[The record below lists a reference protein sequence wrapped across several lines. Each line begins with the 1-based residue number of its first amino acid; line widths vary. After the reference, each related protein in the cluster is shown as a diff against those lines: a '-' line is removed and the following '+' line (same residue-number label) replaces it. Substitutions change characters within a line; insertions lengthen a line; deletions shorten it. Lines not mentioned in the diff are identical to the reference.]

1 MRRTA
6 RVVTGVIF
14 LAAAGCTANRPAADP
29 PADRPSPP
37 DLSAAA
43 RAAGLTGR
51 EWQLIAFGD
60 RPAPLGA
67 GGRAATMGFDLADG
81 RAGGFAGCNRYSAS
95 YSLNGDTLTFGPAV
109 STKMACDAGMELETS
124 FLSTLGSVRRFELA
138 DSMLVLRGESDVLA
152 RFR

>member
-1 MRRTA
+1 MTRTA
-6 RVVTGVIF
+6 GIMTALFFVVGACTG
-14 LAAAGCTANRPAADP
+14 NRPAEAP
-29 PADRPSPP
+29 PADRPAPP

-67 GGRAATMGFDLADG
+67 GGRAATMQFDLADG

-95 YSLNGDTLTFGPAV
+95 YVLKGGTLTFGPAV
-109 STKMACDAGMELETS
+109 STKMACDGGMELETS
-124 FLSTLGSVRRFELA
+124 FLSVLASVRRFELA
-138 DSMLVLRGESDVLA
+138 DSMLVLRGESDIVA
-152 RFR
+152 RLR